1 MALHREGK
9 AAMAADGTVTGTGTK
24 WQSSLSLIRP
34 GATIMFLSSPIQM
47 AVVNKVVSDT
57 EIKAITTNGAVVAST
72 DYAIL
77 LSDSLTVD
85 GLAQDV
91 AETLRYYQSQETV
104 IADAVEFF
112 KSFDFDSLQ
121 DLANQIKQ
129 DSESAGASATAAAA
143 SETAAKNSE
152 TNAKASETASK
163 TARDQ
168 VQQIINDAGEQSTL
182 VVLAQPT
189 GAGKSGLLQGGT
201 VQDTIFWHTPEAEG
215 AKGDGVTDDLA
226 ALVATDLKALASGL
240 PVYLGPK
247 TYAISNC
254 FEFRSNHFFGVEG
267 KTRIL
272 ALNGWNDAIVKSK
285 GAPAGDYLTINS
297 PSSMVN
303 GVILENIIIE
313 GGWGGPD
320 DTTRTHTEALRIYG
334 AGTKLKGIRCGYV
347 SGVGFNLGG
356 RGNTTIKYGAPSLY
370 TDLRSDFTGE
380 HGIVIGGSSDNHTNW
395 LVVRNAGLKQHNTYD
410 GIRFGGG
417 GGTRGTQFHVWQSGD
432 AQITP
437 YYTNRVR
444 YGLYLAS
451 YDSEIVSGHIEGCAS
466 AQIIFVGARNSVS
479 SFRVYSNWQ
488 AGAAVIMLGDA
499 NRFIGEV
506 GAPMNNTPSTAVHA
520 LQIGDA
526 SKSVK
531 NYEFR
536 AYVYGT
542 KFVNYINSEGGEV
555 NIKGDLTVPN
565 VSGIGTVITGTIPAS
580 EWLKLKS
587 PQYTGLWANINM
599 NSSNTISCVDM
610 RASGNIDSGG
620 LVTLTGLTES
630 MPTASGR
637 LYKDANGFVK
647 VKQ

>member
-1 MALHREGK
+1 MSSGCGDVLSLEDLKTAKKHQTFEAEVITGRAGGVSSGAEIDFATNQATGQTQKTLPAILRDLGFTPVSF
-9 AAMAADGTVTGTGTK
+9 DFTTGGTVTGRGEVVFNPTDNN
-24 WQSSLSLIRP
+24 WYSWA
-34 GATIMFLSSPIQM
+34 GALPH
-47 AVVNKVVSDT
+47 VVSPGTDPT
-57 EIKAITTNGAVVAST
+57 ADSNWKPRTDQLLRQELATVGPTTGGAMVAM
-72 DYAIL
+72 
-77 LSDSLTVD
+77 
-85 GLAQDV
+85 
-91 AETLRYYQSQETV
+91 
-104 IADAVEFF
+104 
-112 KSFDFDSLQ
+112 
-121 DLANQIKQ
+121 
-129 DSESAGASATAAAA
+129 
-143 SETAAKNSE
+143 
-152 TNAKASETASK
+152 
-163 TARDQ
+163 
-168 VQQIINDAGEQSTL
+168 
-182 VVLAQPT
+182 P
-189 GAGKSGLLQGGT
+189 QGGT
-201 VQDTIFWHTPEAEG
+201 VKDTIFWHTPEAEG
-215 AKGDGVTDDLA
+215 AKGNGVDDDLA
-226 ALVATDLKALASGL
+226 ALVITDQKALVSGL

-247 TYAISNC
+247 TYGISNV
-254 FEFRSNHFFGVEG
+254 FEFESNNFFGVEG

-370 TDLRSDFTGE
+370 TDLRADFTGE

-395 LVVRNAGLKQHNTYD
+395 LIVRNAGLKQHNTYD

-432 AQITP
+432 AEITP

-506 GAPMNNTPSTAVHA
+506 GAPMNNTPSTDVHA

-526 SKSVK
+526 STTVK
-531 NYEFR
+531 NYEFK

-542 KFVNYINSEGGEV
+542 KFVNYINSGGGEV
-555 NIKGDLTVPN
+555 NIKGDLSVSGA
-565 VSGIGTVITGTIPAS
+565 SGIGTVITGTIPAS

-587 PQYTGLWANINM
+587 PQYTGLRANM
-599 NSSNTISCVDM
+599 NLTSSNTVSGVDM
-610 RASGNIDSGG
+610 QASGNLSVGG
-620 LVTLTGLTES
+620 LVTATGLTES
-630 MPTASGR
+630 IPTVSGR

-647 VKQ
+647 VKS

>member
-1 MALHREGK
+1 MATTPTNKPIPSEDPRDLKFNTGKIDEEVNGSADYYTDRFGVQRLTNTGRNNKFQDAQTQREYDFQQFLLNSGYQFLGDYENGPYTITARNQIIRYQNEFWRLNAATNPPYATTGINSTSWTTDVAHLVGVGDANLRQELSAESG
-9 AAMAADGTVTGTGTK
+9 AAMIGM
-24 WQSSLSLIRP
+24 P
-34 GATIMFLSSPIQM
+34 
-47 AVVNKVVSDT
+47 
-57 EIKAITTNGAVVAST
+57 
-72 DYAIL
+72 
-77 LSDSLTVD
+77 
-85 GLAQDV
+85 
-91 AETLRYYQSQETV
+91 
-104 IADAVEFF
+104 
-112 KSFDFDSLQ
+112 
-121 DLANQIKQ
+121 
-129 DSESAGASATAAAA
+129 
-143 SETAAKNSE
+143 
-152 TNAKASETASK
+152 
-163 TARDQ
+163 
-168 VQQIINDAGEQSTL
+168 
-182 VVLAQPT
+182 
-189 GAGKSGLLQGGT
+189 QGGT
-201 VQDTIFWHTPEAEG
+201 VKDTIFWHTPEASG

-247 TYAISNC
+247 TYAISNV
-254 FEFRSNHFFGVEG
+254 FEFQSNHFFGVEG

-303 GVILENIIIE
+303 GVILENMIIE

-370 TDLRSDFTGE
+370 TDLRADFTGE

-395 LVVRNAGLKQHNTYD
+395 LIVRNAGLKQHNTYD

-506 GAPMNNTPSTAVHA
+506 GAPMNNTPSTNVHA

-526 SKSVK
+526 STTVK
-531 NYEFR
+531 NYDFK

-542 KFVNYINSEGGEV
+542 KFVNYINSGGGEV
-555 NIKGDLTVPN
+555 NIKGDLSVSGA
-565 VSGIGTVITGTIPAS
+565 SGIGTVITGTIPAS

-587 PQYTGLWANINM
+587 PQYTGLRANM
-599 NSSNTISCVDM
+599 NLTSSNTVSGVDVQ
-610 RASGNIDSGG
+610 ASGNLSVGG
-620 LVTLTGLTES
+620 LVTATGLTES
-630 MPTASGR
+630 IPTVSGR

-647 VKQ
+647 VKS

>member
-1 MALHREGK
+1 MTIIKRADLGRPLTWDELDDNFQQVDDLT
-9 AAMAADGTVTGTGTK
+9 AAASAAV
-24 WQSSLSLIRP
+24 SS
-34 GATIMFLSSPIQM
+34 
-47 AVVNKVVSDT
+47 
-57 EIKAITTNGAVVAST
+57 AS
-72 DYAIL
+72 
-77 LSDSLTVD
+77 
-85 GLAQDV
+85 
-91 AETLRYYQSQETV
+91 
-104 IADAVEFF
+104 
-112 KSFDFDSLQ
+112 
-121 DLANQIKQ
+121 
-129 DSESAGASATAAAA
+129 ASATAAAGSATNSLNSANSAAGSADDAAA
-143 SETAAKNSE
+143 SAASAIDALMNSTFEPSDFDFTSGGTLDSTDRNKAVFNPTDNNWYSWAGALPHVVSPGTDPTADSNWKPR
-152 TNAKASETASK
+152 T
-163 TARDQ
+163 DQ
-168 VQQIINDAGEQSTL
+168 LLRQE
-182 VVLAQPT
+182 LATVGPT
-189 GAGKSGLLQGGT
+189 TGGAMVAMPQGGT
-201 VQDTIFWHTPEAEG
+201 VKDTIFWHTPEAEG
-215 AKGDGVTDDLA
+215 AKGNGVDDDLA
-226 ALVATDLKALASGL
+226 ALVITDQKALVSGL

-247 TYAISNC
+247 TYGISNV
-254 FEFRSNHFFGVEG
+254 FEFESNNFFGVEG

-272 ALNGWNDAIVKSK
+272 ALKGWNDAIVKSK

-370 TDLRSDFTGE
+370 TDLRADFTGE

-395 LVVRNAGLKQHNTYD
+395 LIVRNAGLKQHNTYD

-432 AQITP
+432 AEITP

-506 GAPMNNTPSTAVHA
+506 GAPMNNTPSTDVHA

-526 SKSVK
+526 STTVK
-531 NYEFR
+531 NYEFK

-542 KFVNYINSEGGEV
+542 KFVNYINSGGGEV
-555 NIKGDLTVPN
+555 NIKGDLSVSGA
-565 VSGIGTVITGTIPAS
+565 SGIGTVITGTIPAS

-587 PQYTGLWANINM
+587 PQYTGLRANM
-599 NSSNTISCVDM
+599 NLTSSNTVSGVDM
-610 RASGNIDSGG
+610 QASGNLSVGG
-620 LVTLTGLTES
+620 LVTATGLTES
-630 MPTASGR
+630 IPTVSGR

-647 VKQ
+647 VKS

>member
-1 MALHREGK
+1 MSSGCGDVLSLEDLKTAKKHQTFEAEVITGRAGGVSSGAEIDFATNQVTGQVQKTLPAILRDLGFTPVSF
-9 AAMAADGTVTGTGTK
+9 DFTTGGTVTGRGEVVFNPTDNN
-24 WQSSLSLIRP
+24 WYSWA
-34 GATIMFLSSPIQM
+34 GALPH
-47 AVVNKVVSDT
+47 VVSPGTDPT
-57 EIKAITTNGAVVAST
+57 ADSNWKPRTDQLLRQELSAESGAAM
-72 DYAIL
+72 I
-77 LSDSLTVD
+77 
-85 GLAQDV
+85 GM
-91 AETLRYYQSQETV
+91 
-104 IADAVEFF
+104 
-112 KSFDFDSLQ
+112 
-121 DLANQIKQ
+121 
-129 DSESAGASATAAAA
+129 
-143 SETAAKNSE
+143 
-152 TNAKASETASK
+152 
-163 TARDQ
+163 
-168 VQQIINDAGEQSTL
+168 
-182 VVLAQPT
+182 P
-189 GAGKSGLLQGGT
+189 QGGT
-201 VQDTIFWHTPEAEG
+201 VKDTIFWHTPEAEG
-215 AKGDGVTDDLA
+215 AKGNGVDDDLA
-226 ALVATDLKALASGL
+226 ALVITDQKALVSGL

-247 TYAISNC
+247 TYGISNV
-254 FEFRSNHFFGVEG
+254 FEFESNNFFGVEG

-370 TDLRSDFTGE
+370 TDLRADFTGE

-395 LVVRNAGLKQHNTYD
+395 LIVRNAGLKQHNTYD

-432 AQITP
+432 AEITP

-506 GAPMNNTPSTAVHA
+506 GAPMNNTPSTDVHA

-526 SKSVK
+526 STTVK
-531 NYEFR
+531 NYEFK

-542 KFVNYINSEGGEV
+542 KFVNYINSGGGEV
-555 NIKGDLTVPN
+555 NIKGDLSVSGA
-565 VSGIGTVITGTIPAS
+565 SGIGTVITGTIPAS

-587 PQYTGLWANINM
+587 PQYTGLRANM
-599 NSSNTISCVDM
+599 NLTSSNTVSGVDM
-610 RASGNIDSGG
+610 QASGNLSVGG
-620 LVTLTGLTES
+620 LVTATGLTES
-630 MPTASGR
+630 IPTVSGR

-647 VKQ
+647 VKS

>member
-1 MALHREGK
+1 MATTPTNKPIPSEDPRDLKFNAGKIDEEVNGSADYYTDRFGVQRLTNTGRNNKFQDAQTQREYDFQQFLLNSGYQFLGDYENGPYTITARNQIIRYQNEFWRLNAATNPPYATTGINSTSWTTDVAHLVGVGDANLRQELSAESG
-9 AAMAADGTVTGTGTK
+9 AAMIGM
-24 WQSSLSLIRP
+24 P
-34 GATIMFLSSPIQM
+34 
-47 AVVNKVVSDT
+47 
-57 EIKAITTNGAVVAST
+57 
-72 DYAIL
+72 
-77 LSDSLTVD
+77 
-85 GLAQDV
+85 
-91 AETLRYYQSQETV
+91 
-104 IADAVEFF
+104 
-112 KSFDFDSLQ
+112 
-121 DLANQIKQ
+121 
-129 DSESAGASATAAAA
+129 
-143 SETAAKNSE
+143 
-152 TNAKASETASK
+152 
-163 TARDQ
+163 
-168 VQQIINDAGEQSTL
+168 
-182 VVLAQPT
+182 
-189 GAGKSGLLQGGT
+189 QGGT
-201 VQDTIFWHTPEAEG
+201 VKDTIFWHTPEASG

-247 TYAISNC
+247 TYAISNV
-254 FEFRSNHFFGVEG
+254 FEFQSNHFFGVEG

-285 GAPAGDYLTINS
+285 GAPAGDYLTIDS

-303 GVILENIIIE
+303 GVILENMIIE

-356 RGNTTIKYGAPSLY
+356 RGNATIKYGAPSLY
-370 TDLRSDFTGE
+370 TDLRADFTGE

-395 LVVRNAGLKQHNTYD
+395 LIVRNAGLKQHNTYD

-432 AQITP
+432 A
-437 YYTNRVR
+437 YTNHVR

-506 GAPMNNTPSTAVHA
+506 GAPMNNTPSTDVHA

-526 SKSVK
+526 STTVK
-531 NYEFR
+531 NYDFK

-542 KFVNYINSEGGEV
+542 KFVNYINSGGGEV
-555 NIKGDLTVPN
+555 NIKGDLSVSG

-587 PQYTGLWANINM
+587 PQYTGLRANMNL
-599 NSSNTISCVDM
+599 NSSNTVSGVDVQ
-610 RASGNIDSGG
+610 ASGNLSVGG
-620 LVTLTGLTES
+620 LVTATGLTES
-630 MPTASGR
+630 IPTVSGR

-647 VKQ
+647 VKL

>member
-1 MALHREGK
+1 MELKTYFAQDRAGNIVPN
-9 AAMAADGTVTGTGTK
+9 ATVSIYITGTSTLATGLKTK
-24 WQSSLSLIRP
+24 T
-34 GATIMFLSSPIQM
+34 GA
-47 AVVNKVVSDT
+47 
-57 EIKAITTNGAVVAST
+57 
-72 DYAIL
+72 
-77 LSDSLTVD
+77 
-85 GLAQDV
+85 
-91 AETLRYYQSQETV
+91 
-104 IADAVEFF
+104 
-112 KSFDFDSLQ
+112 
-121 DLANQIKQ
+121 DLANPFTISTDGKIQFKIADGIYDMQIAYGSQ
-129 DSESAGASATAAAA
+129 VGALVTFQALDLTAQQAAAEQA
-143 SETAAKNSE
+143 VADAE
-152 TNAKASETASK
+152 

-168 VQQIINDAGEQSTL
+168 TQQIINDAGEQSTL

-201 VQDTIFWHTPEAEG
+201 VQDSIFWHTPEASG
-215 AKGDGVTDDLA
+215 AKGDGVTDDLS

-247 TYAISNC
+247 TYAISNV
-254 FEFRSNHFFGVEG
+254 FEFQSNHFFGVEG

-313 GGWGGPD
+313 GGWEGPD
-320 DTTRTHTEALRIYG
+320 DTNRTHSEALRIYG
-334 AGTKLKGIRCGYV
+334 AGTKLNGIRCGYV

-370 TDLRSDFTGE
+370 TDLRADFTGE

-395 LVVRNAGLKQHNTYD
+395 LIVRNAGLKQHNTYD

-417 GGTRGTQFHVWQSGD
+417 GGTRGTQFHVWQNGD

-499 NRFIGEV
+499 NRFVGEV
-506 GAPMNNTPSTAVHA
+506 GAPMNNTPSTDVHA

-526 SKSVK
+526 STNVK
-531 NYEFR
+531 NYEFK

-542 KFVNYINSEGGEV
+542 KFVNYINSGGGEV
-555 NIKGDLTVPN
+555 NIQGDLSVSGA
-565 VSGIGTVITGTIPAS
+565 SGIGTVITGTIPPS

-587 PQYTGLWANINM
+587 PQYTGLRANM
-599 NSSNTISCVDM
+599 NLTSSNTVSGVDM
-610 RASGNIDSGG
+610 QASGNISVNG
-620 LVTLTGLTES
+620 LVTATGLTES
-630 MPTASGR
+630 IPTVSGR

-647 VKQ
+647 VKS

>member
-1 MALHREGK
+1 MALYREGK
-9 AAMAADGTVTGTGTK
+9 AALAADGTVTGTGTK
-24 WQSSLSLIRP
+24 WRSALSLIRP

-57 EIKAITTNGAVVAST
+57 EIKAITTNGAVVASS

-112 KSFDFDSLQ
+112 KNFDFESLQ
-121 DLANQIKQ
+121 NLANQIKA
-129 DSESAGASATAAAA
+129 DSEASNASAAAAAA
-143 SETAAKNSE
+143 SETAAKTSE
-152 TNAKASETASK
+152 TNAKASELAAD

-182 VVLAQPT
+182 VVLAQPGGGRKT
-189 GAGKSGLLQGGT
+189 GLEQGGT

-215 AKGDGVTDDLA
+215 AKGNGVDDDLA
-226 ALVATDLKALASGL
+226 ALVITDQKALVSGL

-247 TYAISNC
+247 TYGISNV
-254 FEFRSNHFFGVEG
+254 FEFQSNHFFGVEG

-356 RGNTTIKYGAPSLY
+356 RGNSTIKYGAPSLY
-370 TDLRSDFTGE
+370 TDLRADFTGE

-395 LVVRNAGLKQHNTYD
+395 LIVRNAGLKQHNTYD

-506 GAPMNNTPSTAVHA
+506 GAPMNNTPSTDVHA

-526 SKSVK
+526 SKRVK
-531 NYEFR
+531 NYEFK

-542 KFVNYINSEGGEV
+542 KFVNYVNSDGGEV
-555 NIKGDLTVPN
+555 NIKGDLSVSGA
-565 VSGIGTVITGTIPAS
+565 SGIGTVITGTIPAS
-580 EWLKLKS
+580 EWLKLRS
-587 PQYTGLWANINM
+587 PQYTGLVSNM
-599 NSSNTISCVDM
+599 GIELSNTFSGVDVW
-610 RASGNIDSGG
+610 ASGDLNVNGK
-620 LVTLTGLTES
+620 VAVTGLTES
-630 MPTASGR
+630 IPTTPGR

-647 VKQ
+647 VKL

>member
-1 MALHREGK
+1 MATTPTNKPIPSEDPRDLKFNAGKIDEEVNGSADYYIDRFGAQRLTNTGRNNQFQDAQTQRESDFV
-9 AAMAADGTVTGTGTK
+9 ASQADK
-24 WQSSLSLIRP
+24 EARFQQFL
-34 GATIMFLSSPIQM
+34 LSSGYQFLG
-47 AVVNKVVSDT
+47 DY
-57 EIKAITTNGAVVAST
+57 ENGPYTISARNQIIRYQNEFWRLNAST
-72 DYAIL
+72 NPPYTTTGVNSTSWATDVTHLVSVGDANL
-77 LSDSLTVD
+77 RQELASDS
-85 GLAQDV
+85 
-91 AETLRYYQSQETV
+91 
-104 IADAVEFF
+104 
-112 KSFDFDSLQ
+112 
-121 DLANQIKQ
+121 
-129 DSESAGASATAAAA
+129 GASMIG
-143 SETAAKNSE
+143 
-152 TNAKASETASK
+152 
-163 TARDQ
+163 
-168 VQQIINDAGEQSTL
+168 V
-182 VVLAQPT
+182 P
-189 GAGKSGLLQGGT
+189 QGGT
-201 VQDTIFWHTPEAEG
+201 VKDTIFWHTPEAEG

-226 ALVATDLKALASGL
+226 ALVITDQKALVSGL

-247 TYAISNC
+247 TYGISNV
-254 FEFRSNHFFGVEG
+254 FEFESNNFFGVEG

-334 AGTKLKGIRCGYV
+334 AGTRLKGIRCGYV

-370 TDLRSDFTGE
+370 TDLRADFTGE

-395 LVVRNAGLKQHNTYD
+395 LIVRNAGLKQHNTYD

-506 GAPMNNTPSTAVHA
+506 GAPMNNTPATDVHA
-520 LQIGDA
+520 LQVGDE
-526 SKSVK
+526 STSVK
-531 NYEFR
+531 NYEFK

-542 KFVNYINSEGGEV
+542 KFVNYVNSAGGEV
-555 NIKGDLTVPN
+555 NIKGDLSVSGA
-565 VSGIGTVITGTIPAS
+565 SGIGTVITGTIPAS
-580 EWLKLKS
+580 EWLKLRS
-587 PQYTGLWANINM
+587 PQYTGLRANM
-599 NSSNTISCVDM
+599 NITSSNTVSSVDM
-610 RASGNIDSGG
+610 QASGNISVNGF
-620 LVTLTGLTES
+620 VTATGLTES
-630 MPTASGR
+630 IPTVSGR

-647 VKQ
+647 VKS

>member
-1 MALHREGK
+1 MTIIKRADLGRPLTWDELDDNFQQVDDLT
-9 AAMAADGTVTGTGTK
+9 AAASAAV
-24 WQSSLSLIRP
+24 SS
-34 GATIMFLSSPIQM
+34 
-47 AVVNKVVSDT
+47 
-57 EIKAITTNGAVVAST
+57 AS
-72 DYAIL
+72 
-77 LSDSLTVD
+77 
-85 GLAQDV
+85 
-91 AETLRYYQSQETV
+91 
-104 IADAVEFF
+104 
-112 KSFDFDSLQ
+112 
-121 DLANQIKQ
+121 
-129 DSESAGASATAAAA
+129 ASATAAAGSATNSLNSATDAAA
-143 SETAAKNSE
+143 SALDALNSSE
-152 TNAKASETASK
+152 VAINALMNSTFDPSDFDFTTGGTLDTTDRNKAVYNPADNNWYSWSGTLPKIVS
-163 TARDQ
+163 
-168 VQQIINDAGEQSTL
+168 AGEDPTVDSNWRPRTDQL
-182 VVLAQPT
+182 LRQELAAES
-189 GAGKSGLLQGGT
+189 GAAMIGMHQGGT
-201 VQDTIFWHTPEAEG
+201 VKDTIFWHTPEAEG
-215 AKGDGVTDDLA
+215 AKGDGVTNDLVSLVITDQK
-226 ALVATDLKALASGL
+226 ALVSGL

-247 TYAISNC
+247 TYAISNV
-254 FEFRSNHFFGVEG
+254 FEFESNHFFGVEG

-370 TDLRSDFTGE
+370 TDLRADFTGE

-395 LVVRNAGLKQHNTYD
+395 LIVRNAGLKQHNTYD

-417 GGTRGTQFHVWQSGD
+417 GGTRGAQFHVWQNGD
-432 AQITP
+432 AEITP

-506 GAPMNNTPSTAVHA
+506 GAPMNNTPSTDVHA

-526 SKSVK
+526 STTVK
-531 NYEFR
+531 NYEFK

-542 KFVNYINSEGGEV
+542 KFVNYVNSGGGEV
-555 NIKGDLTVPN
+555 NIQGDLSVSGA
-565 VSGIGTVITGTIPAS
+565 SGIGTVITGTIPAS

-587 PQYTGLWANINM
+587 PQYTGLRANM
-599 NSSNTISCVDM
+599 NLNSSSTVSGVDM
-610 RASGNIDSGG
+610 QASGNLSVGG
-620 LVTLTGLTES
+620 LVTATGLTES
-630 MPTASGR
+630 IPTVSGR

-647 VKQ
+647 VKS

>member
-1 MALHREGK
+1 MATTPTNKPIHSEDPRDLKFNAGKIDEEVNGSADYYTDRFGVQRLTNTGRNNQFQDAQTQRESDFV
-9 AAMAADGTVTGTGTK
+9 ASQADK
-24 WQSSLSLIRP
+24 EARFQQFL
-34 GATIMFLSSPIQM
+34 LSSGYQFLGDYENGPY
-47 AVVNKVVSDT
+47 T
-57 EIKAITTNGAVVAST
+57 ITARNQIIRYQNEFWRLNAST
-72 DYAIL
+72 NPPYATTGINSTSWETDIAHL
-77 LSDSLTVD
+77 VSVGDANLRQELASDS
-85 GLAQDV
+85 
-91 AETLRYYQSQETV
+91 
-104 IADAVEFF
+104 
-112 KSFDFDSLQ
+112 
-121 DLANQIKQ
+121 
-129 DSESAGASATAAAA
+129 GASMIG
-143 SETAAKNSE
+143 
-152 TNAKASETASK
+152 
-163 TARDQ
+163 
-168 VQQIINDAGEQSTL
+168 V
-182 VVLAQPT
+182 P
-189 GAGKSGLLQGGT
+189 QGGT
-201 VQDTIFWHTPEAEG
+201 VKDTIFWHTPEAEG

-226 ALVATDLKALASGL
+226 ALVITDQKALVSGL

-247 TYAISNC
+247 TYAIGNV
-254 FEFRSNHFFGVEG
+254 FEFQSNHFFGVEG

-334 AGTKLKGIRCGYV
+334 AGTRLKGIRCGYV

-370 TDLRSDFTGE
+370 TDLRADFTGE
-380 HGIVIGGSSDNHTNW
+380 HGIVIGGTSDNHTNW
-395 LVVRNAGLKQHNTYD
+395 LIVRNAGLKQHNTYD

-506 GAPMNNTPSTAVHA
+506 GAPMNNTPAKDVHA
-520 LQIGDA
+520 LQVGNE
-526 SKSVK
+526 STSVK
-531 NYEFR
+531 NYEFK

-542 KFVNYINSEGGEV
+542 KFVNYVNSAGGEV
-555 NIKGDLTVPN
+555 NIKGDLSVSGA
-565 VSGIGTVITGTIPAS
+565 SGIGTVITGTIPAS
-580 EWLKLKS
+580 EWLKLRS
-587 PQYTGLWANINM
+587 PQYTGLRANM
-599 NSSNTISCVDM
+599 NITSSNTVSSVDM
-610 RASGNIDSGG
+610 LASGNISVNGF
-620 LVTLTGLTES
+620 VTATGLTES
-630 MPTASGR
+630 IPTVSGR

-647 VKQ
+647 VKS